1 MNKATAGELKEFAE
15 TIAKRFSNYNREGNF
30 NNETFSVD
38 EVIPMSDNSAVI
50 NFKKNTCKLACAF
63 AYYIA
68 KGRSKGWKYFFP
80 SDSHIAG
87 MQAFHFYKLQAE
99 RLNYKMN

>member
-1 MNKATAGELKEFAE
+1 M
-15 TIAKRFSNYNREGNF
+15 EGLF
-30 NNETFSVD
+30 PSHD
-38 EVIPMSDNSAVI
+38 QSAYI
-50 NFKKNTCKLACAF
+50 NFKKNTGKLACAF